1 MIILLLGHRAMDGM
15 RIGILKAGK
24 GDSLLLSWEGNHMLI
39 DSGTPSTLRKNRNP
53 SLPPIK
59 DIEFYLLTHID
70 YDHIG
75 GFLNFLSKAQREDL
89 HPNLLFFGNTLD
101 LIKYKDND
109 EVGFNHG
116 SALSVLIST
125 LKLNSKPLYSGD
137 VLSLNNI
144 KLTVLS
150 PTLEHI
156 NLLKEKWIKIEK
168 ELNKKD
174 NGNEFVSVHKKKIN
188 IDTRV
193 SPHDFVKNPVNDL
206 LNSTSI
212 ACLIEYKNKKAL
224 MLGDAHPKIISKELK
239 TILRNQNIEKLKIDV
254 VKISHHGSKHN
265 TTSELLSLINC
276 NRFIIS
282 TDGSRPYNHPD
293 IETIIKIIINA
304 INDGFS
310 KIYFYFNYQFASEF
324 EIINETE
331 LDIEIFKI
339 VTNEIIL

>member
-1 MIILLLGHRAMDGM
+1 M

-39 DSGTPSTLRKNRNP
+39 DSGTASTLRKNRNP
-53 SLPPIK
+53 SLPPFRE
-59 DIEFYLLTHID
+59 IEFYLLTHID

-75 GFLNFLSKAQREDL
+75 GFLNFLSKAQRNDL
-89 HPNLLFFGNTLD
+89 HPDFIFFCNTLD
-101 LIKYKDND
+101 LIRYKDND
-109 EVGFNHG
+109 EVGFHHG
-116 SALSVLIST
+116 SALSTHIST
-125 LKLNSKPLYSGD
+125 LKLNSKPLFSED
-137 VLSLNNI
+137 VLCFKNI
-144 KLTVLS
+144 KITILS

-156 NLLKEKWIKIEK
+156 HILKEKWIEIEK

-174 NGNEFVSVHKKKIN
+174 YGDEFVSVQKKKFK
-188 IDTRV
+188 IDV
-193 SPHDFVKNPVNDL
+193 KVAPDDSVKNPIKDL

-224 MLGDAHPKIISKELK
+224 MLGDAHPEIISKQLK
-239 TILRNQNIEKLKIDV
+239 TILKNQQIEKINVDV

-265 TTSELLSLINC
+265 TTSELLSLISC

-293 IETIIKIIINA
+293 IETINKIIINS
-304 INDGFS
+304 INAGFS
-310 KIYFYFNYQFASEF
+310 KVYFYFNYQSASEF
-324 EIINETE
+324 EIINEAE
-331 LDIEIFKI
+331 IDIEICKI

>member
-1 MIILLLGHRAMDGM
+1 M

-75 GFLNFLSKAQREDL
+75 GFLKFLSKAQRNDL
-89 HPNLLFFGNTLD
+89 HPDLIFFGNTLD
-101 LIKYKDND
+101 LIRYKDND
-109 EVGFNHG
+109 EVGFHHG
-116 SALSVLIST
+116 SALSALIST
-125 LKLNSKPLYSGD
+125 LKLKSKPLFSGD
-137 VLSLNNI
+137 VLSLKNI
-144 KLTVLS
+144 EITILS
-150 PTLEHI
+150 PILEHI
-156 NLLKEKWIKIEK
+156 YMLKEEWIKIEK

-174 NGNEFVSVHKKKIN
+174 YGDEFVSVQKKKLK
-188 IDTRV
+188 IDIKVT
-193 SPHDFVKNPVNDL
+193 PDDLVKNPINDL

-224 MLGDAHPKIISKELK
+224 MLGDAHPGIISKQLK
-239 TILRNQNIEKLKIDV
+239 TFLKNQQIEKINLDII
-254 VKISHHGSKHN
+254 KISHHGSKHN

-293 IETIIKIIINA
+293 IETINKIISYAINA
-304 INDGFS
+304 GFP
-310 KIYFYFNYQFASEF
+310 KIYFYFNYQSASEF
-324 EIINETE
+324 EIINEAE

>member
-1 MIILLLGHRAMDGM
+1 
-15 RIGILKAGK
+15 
-24 GDSLLLSWEGNHMLI
+24 MLI

-75 GFLNFLSKAQREDL
+75 GFLKFLSKAQRNDL
-89 HPNLLFFGNTLD
+89 HPDLIFFGNTLD
-101 LIKYKDND
+101 LIRYKDND
-109 EVGFNHG
+109 EVGFHHG
-116 SALSVLIST
+116 SALSALIST
-125 LKLNSKPLYSGD
+125 LKLKSKPLFSGD
-137 VLSLNNI
+137 VLSLKNI
-144 KLTVLS
+144 EITILS
-150 PTLEHI
+150 PILEHI
-156 NLLKEKWIKIEK
+156 YMLKEEWIKIEK

-174 NGNEFVSVHKKKIN
+174 YGDEFVSVQKKKLK
-188 IDTRV
+188 IDIKVT
-193 SPHDFVKNPVNDL
+193 PDDLVKNPINDL

-224 MLGDAHPKIISKELK
+224 MLGDAHPGIISKQLK
-239 TILRNQNIEKLKIDV
+239 TFLKNQQIEKINLDII
-254 VKISHHGSKHN
+254 KISHHGSKHN

-293 IETIIKIIINA
+293 IETINKIISYAINA
-304 INDGFS
+304 GFP
-310 KIYFYFNYQFASEF
+310 KIYFYFNYQSASEF
-324 EIINETE
+324 EIINEAE

>member
-1 MIILLLGHRAMDGM
+1 MDDM

-59 DIEFYLLTHID
+59 DIEFCLITHID

-75 GFLNFLSKAQREDL
+75 GFLDFLSKAKRNDL
-89 HPNLLFFGNTLD
+89 HPDFLFLGNTLD
-101 LIKYKDND
+101 LIRYKDND
-109 EVGFNHG
+109 EVGFRHG
-116 SALSVLIST
+116 SALSVLISILN
-125 LKLNSKPLYSGD
+125 LKCKPLFSGD
-137 VLSLNNI
+137 VLSLKNI
-144 KLTVLS
+144 KVTILS

-156 NLLKEKWIKIEK
+156 YILKEKWIEIEK

-174 NGNEFVSVHKKKIN
+174 YSDEFVSLQKKKLN
-188 IDTRV
+188 IDIRV
-193 SPHDFVKNPVNDL
+193 AQNDLVKKPVNDL

-224 MLGDAHPKIISKELK
+224 MLGDAHPEIISRQLK
-239 TILRNQNIEKLKIDV
+239 NLLKNQQIEKIDIDV

-265 TTSELLSLINC
+265 TTLELLSLINC
-276 NRFIIS
+276 NRYIIS

-293 IETIIKIIINA
+293 IETINKIIINA
-304 INDGFS
+304 INVGFP
-310 KIYFYFNYQFASEF
+310 KIYFYFNYHYASEF
-324 EIINETE
+324 EIINEADF
-331 LDIEIFKI
+331 DIEICKI

>member
-1 MIILLLGHRAMDGM
+1 M

-75 GFLNFLSKAQREDL
+75 GFLKFLSKAQRNDL
-89 HPNLLFFGNTLD
+89 HPDLIFFGNTLD
-101 LIKYKDND
+101 LIRYKDND
-109 EVGFNHG
+109 EVGFHHG
-116 SALSVLIST
+116 SALSTLIST
-125 LKLNSKPLYSGD
+125 LKLKSKPLFSGD
-137 VLSLNNI
+137 VLSLKNI
-144 KLTVLS
+144 EITILS
-150 PTLEHI
+150 PILEHI
-156 NLLKEKWIKIEK
+156 YMLKEEWIKIEK
-168 ELNKKD
+168 GLNKKD
-174 NGNEFVSVHKKKIN
+174 YGNEFVSVQKKKFK
-188 IDTRV
+188 IDIKVT
-193 SPHDFVKNPVNDL
+193 PDDLVKNPINDL
-206 LNSTSI
+206 LNSASI

-224 MLGDAHPKIISKELK
+224 MLGDAHPGIISKQLK
-239 TILRNQNIEKLKIDV
+239 TFLKNKQIEKINLDI

-293 IETIIKIIINA
+293 IETINKIILYAINA
-304 INDGFS
+304 GFP
-310 KIYFYFNYQFASEF
+310 KIYFYFNYQSASEF
-324 EIINETE
+324 EIINEAE